1 MLGRANTALH
11 PNWRSFLI
19 KVSDYRGSMRHR
31 SRSEH
36 KSFSDRRGGLFS
48 RLFGSAIH
56 FLSYHFVLRKRI
68 TRATR
73 VAGMHLTVAPTVF
86 HPRYFISS
94 ERFAEFIATLPLN
107 GKRVIDVGTGTGI
120 LAIAA
125 ARAGAETVIATDVN
139 PYAALSTSENASR
152 NGVGDRVTAVCMNL
166 LSGFLATPLFDVIVA
181 NLPKHAQ
188 EPRDLADRGWHGG
201 PSHRDI
207 TPVFNQAYERL
218 RPNGQ
223 LYVMFSSHSDLE
235 LLERLIKRAGFEF
248 RVTKRYSIFIDTF
261 VLYECTQPRC
271 TG

>member
-1 MLGRANTALH
+1 
-11 PNWRSFLI
+11 
-19 KVSDYRGSMRHR
+19 MRHR

-56 FLSYHFVLRKRI
+56 FLSYHFVLRRRI
-68 TRATR
+68 TRATC
-73 VAGMHLTVAPTVF
+73 VAGMHLTVPPTVF

-94 ERFAEFIATLPLN
+94 KRFAEFIATLPLN

-139 PYAALSTSENASR
+139 PNAALSASENAFR
-152 NGVGDRVTAVCMNL
+152 NGAGDRVTAVCMNL

-207 TPVFNQAYERL
+207 
-218 RPNGQ
+218 
-223 LYVMFSSHSDLE
+223 
-235 LLERLIKRAGFEF
+235 
-248 RVTKRYSIFIDTF
+248 
-261 VLYECTQPRC
+261 
-271 TG
+271 